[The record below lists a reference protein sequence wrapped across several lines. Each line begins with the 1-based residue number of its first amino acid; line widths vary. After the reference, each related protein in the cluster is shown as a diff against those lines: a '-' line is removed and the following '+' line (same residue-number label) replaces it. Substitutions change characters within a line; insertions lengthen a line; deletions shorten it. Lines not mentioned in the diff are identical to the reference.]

1 MDTRKKSKKVPGS
14 VFNFSI
20 YLSVIV
26 TENPREIITNK
37 YMEKLKTPPGNFCKR
52 LVPKIWS
59 V

>member
-1 MDTRKKSKKVPGS
+1 MDTCKKSQKLPGG

-26 TENPREIITNK
+26 TENSREKITNK
-37 YMEKLKTPPGNFCKR
+37 YMEKLKTPPSNFCKR
-52 LVPKIWS
+52 SVPKIWP

>member
-1 MDTRKKSKKVPGS
+1 MDTRKKSQKLPGG

-26 TENPREIITNK
+26 TENSREKITNK
-37 YMEKLKTPPGNFCKR
+37 YIEKLKTPPGNFCKR

>member
-1 MDTRKKSKKVPGS
+1 MDTRKKSQKFPGG

-26 TENPREIITNK
+26 TENYREKITDK
-37 YMEKLKTPPGNFCKR
+37 YKEKLKTPPGNFYKR

-59 V
+59 L